1 VSFIRTGFREIALKV
16 KRQRTRLALRHEK
29 RLLQKSE
36 INLGREGTAQ
46 AANFPELR
54 NEIVALKKLEQEQKE
69 VALRIAQIE
78 EGIKKIEEERRQN
91 TRDQHAA
98 IAKLEAE
105 KKPLL
110 HQHNQAKNAV
120 DVCERELATVG
131 RRIQENEATDRDLS
145 KQLSDLH
152 AIDPPPSDVEARS
165 ANIGARRA
173 RLPEERAELVRA
185 RLGSADAARLAKEK
199 LIAAAA
205 ELSIVEKNIER
216 VRSEFEGRDRKFN
229 DNIRAQEEALRE
241 ARAQHQTV
249 EERKNPAYLN
259 IGRHLAA
266 QGIAPP
272 NAAHLLTET
281 HRHREAME
289 RLLQHRAELALLS
302 SQIDKQELRKFYFSV
317 FSVLALLAIILPLTF
332 QSPRKREWLPQQT
345 DTILSINTDQL
356 ERADLPKRWRN
367 NQAEVWPKVWPGLI
381 GAAAST
387 PGLRL
392 PGDAVRIT
400 RAVATDES
408 EKTREFILVEARR
421 DVTRAIRTIG
431 SDKSFQKRNISGLP
445 VWERPPNFAVARV
458 GPATLAV
465 GTPNEVDDLVLVRLG
480 MKPDLKITDQLFD
493 RFQALDRESALRLI
507 SRNPPDLSRIFRPI
521 FVPELLDA
529 SQLLGLA
536 VTLQNPV
543 KARLLLKMNSS
554 KSAAELARNLHDD
567 PQRWLRLAD
576 SELLL
581 YSQSP
586 EIQRQGDLNLELRFT
601 IPEDSARGL
610 LERLAKTD
618 AGTAITAH

>member
-1 VSFIRTGFREIALKV
+1 M
-16 KRQRTRLALRHEK
+16 ALRHEK

-36 INLGREGTAQ
+36 INLGREGTTQ

-78 EGIKKIEEERRQN
+78 EGIKKIEEERQQN

-98 IAKLEAE
+98 IAKLDAE

-110 HQHNQAKNAV
+110 QQRNQAKSTA
-120 DVCERELATVG
+120 DVCERELAAVE
-131 RRIQENEATDRDLS
+131 RRIQESEAADRDLS
-145 KQLSDLH
+145 KQLSDLN
-152 AIDPPPSDVEARS
+152 ALSPPPPDLEAQS
-165 ANIGARRA
+165 ASISSRRA

-185 RLGSADAARLAKEK
+185 RLGSADAARLAREK
-199 LIAAAA
+199 LIAAEA
-205 ELSIVEKNIER
+205 ELSVVEKNIDR
-216 VRSEFEGRDRKFN
+216 VRSEFEARDRKLN
-229 DNIRAQEEALRE
+229 DNIRVQEEALRE
-241 ARAQHQTV
+241 ARAHHQTV

-272 NAAHLLTET
+272 NAPHLLTET

-289 RLLQHRAELALLS
+289 RHLQHRAELALLS

-317 FSVLALLAIILPLTF
+317 ISILALLAIILPLTLK
-332 QSPRKREWLPQQT
+332 SPRKREWLPQQT
-345 DTILSINTDQL
+345 DTILSINIDQF
-356 ERADLPKRWRN
+356 ERADLPKRWRKD
-367 NQAEVWPKVWPGLI
+367 QPEIWPKVWPGLI

-387 PGLRL
+387 PGLNL
-392 PGDAVRIT
+392 PRDAMRIT
-400 RAVATDES
+400 RAAATDES
-408 EKTREFILVEARR
+408 EKIREFILVEARR
-421 DVTRAIRTIG
+421 DVARAIRTIG
-431 SDKSFQKRNISGLP
+431 GDGSFEKRTISGLP
-445 VWERPPNFAVARV
+445 VWERPPDFAVARV

-465 GTPNEVDDLVLVRLG
+465 GAPNEVDELVLVRLG
-480 MKPDLKITDQLFD
+480 MKPDLKITGQLFD

-507 SRNPPDLSRIFRPI
+507 SRNPPDLSRVFHPI
-521 FVPELLDA
+521 FARELLDV

-536 VTLQNPV
+536 VALQNPV

-554 KSAAELARNLHDD
+554 KSAEELARNLHDD
-567 PQRWLRLAD
+567 PQRWLRLSD

-581 YSQSP
+581 YSQPP
-586 EIQRQGDLNLELRFT
+586 EIQRQGDSNLELRFT
-601 IPEDSARGL
+601 VPENSARLL

-618 AGTAITAH
+618 SGTVITAY

>member
-1 VSFIRTGFREIALKV
+1 MSFIRTGFREIALKV

-78 EGIKKIEEERRQN
+78 EGIKKIEEERQQN

-289 RLLQHRAELALLS
+289 RLLQHRAELALRS

-345 DTILSINTDQL
+345 DTILSINTDQF

-431 SDKSFQKRNISGLP
+431 GDKSFQKRTISGLP

-507 SRNPPDLSRIFRPI
+507 SRNPPDLSRVFHPI
-521 FVPELLDA
+521 FVPQLLDA

-601 IPEDSARGL
+601 IPEDSARVL

>member
-1 VSFIRTGFREIALKV
+1 MSFIRTGFREIALKV
-16 KRQRTRLALRHEK
+16 KRQRTRIALRHEK

-78 EGIKKIEEERRQN
+78 EGIKKIEEERQQN

-120 DVCERELATVG
+120 DVCDRELAAVA
-131 RRIQENEATDRDLS
+131 RRIQENETDERDLL

-152 AIDPPPSDVEARS
+152 AINPPPSDLEARS
-165 ANIGARRA
+165 ANISARRA
-173 RLPEERAELVRA
+173 RLPDERAELLRA

-199 LIAAAA
+199 LSAAAA

-216 VRSEFEGRDRKFN
+216 VRSEFGGRDRKLS

-241 ARAQHQTV
+241 ERARHQTV

-272 NAAHLLTET
+272 NAPHLLTET

-289 RLLQHRAELALLS
+289 RHLQHRAELALLS

-317 FSVLALLAIILPLTF
+317 FSVLVLLAIILPLAF
-332 QSPRKREWLPQQT
+332 QSPRKREWLPQRT
-345 DTILSINTDQL
+345 DTILSINTDQF
-356 ERADLPKRWRN
+356 ERADLSKRWAKD
-367 NQAEVWPKVWPGLI
+367 QPEIWPKVWPGLI

-387 PGLRL
+387 PGLKL
-392 PGDAVRIT
+392 PRDAVRIT

-408 EKTREFILVEARR
+408 EKTREFILLEARH

-431 SDKSFQKRNISGLP
+431 DDKTFQKRTISGLP

-458 GPATLAV
+458 GSATLAV
-465 GTPNEVDDLVLVRLG
+465 GTPDEVHELVLVRLG
-480 MKPDLKITDQLFD
+480 MKPDLKISGQLFD

-507 SRNPPDLSRIFRPI
+507 SRDPPELSRVFHPI
-521 FVPELLDA
+521 FVPELLNA

-536 VTLQNPV
+536 VTLQNPI

-554 KSAAELARNLHDD
+554 KNAAELARNLHDD

-581 YSQSP
+581 YSQPP
-586 EIQRQGDLNLELRFT
+586 EIQKQGEVNLELRF
-601 IPEDSARGL
+601 IMPEDSARML

-618 AGTAITAH
+618 TGTVITAY

>member
-1 VSFIRTGFREIALKV
+1 VSFIRTGLREIALKV
-16 KRQRTRLALRHEK
+16 KRQRTRIALRHEK

-36 INLGREGTAQ
+36 INLGREGTTQ

-78 EGIKKIEEERRQN
+78 EGIKKIEEERQKN

-110 HQHNQAKNAV
+110 QQHNQAKNAV
-120 DVCERELATVG
+120 DVCERELAGVG
-131 RRIQENEATDRDLS
+131 RRIQENESAERDLL

-152 AIDPPPSDVEARS
+152 AINPPPSDLEARS
-165 ANIGARRA
+165 ANISARRA

-216 VRSEFEGRDRKFN
+216 VRSEFEGRDRKLN
-229 DNIRAQEEALRE
+229 DNIRVQQEALRE

-289 RLLQHRAELALLS
+289 RHLQHRAELALLS

-317 FSVLALLAIILPLTF
+317 FSVLALLAIILPLAF
-332 QSPRKREWLPQQT
+332 QSPRKREWLPQRT
-345 DTILSINTDQL
+345 DTILSINTDQF
-356 ERADLPKRWRN
+356 ERADFPKRWGKD
-367 NQAEVWPKVWPGLI
+367 QPEIWPKVLSGLI
-381 GAAAST
+381 GAATLT
-387 PGLRL
+387 PGLKL
-392 PGDAVRIT
+392 PRDAVRIT

-408 EKTREFILVEARR
+408 ERTREFILLEARR
-421 DVTRAIRTIG
+421 DATRAIRAIG
-431 SDKSFQKRNISGLP
+431 DDKTFQKRTISGLP

-465 GTPNEVDDLVLVRLG
+465 GTPDEVHELVLVRLG
-480 MKPDLKITDQLFD
+480 MKPDLKISGQLFD

-507 SRNPPDLSRIFRPI
+507 SRDPPDLSRVFHPI
-521 FVPELLDA
+521 FVPELLNA

-554 KSAAELARNLHDD
+554 KDAAELARNLHDD

-586 EIQRQGDLNLELRFT
+586 EIQRQGDVNLELRFT
-601 IPEDSARGL
+601 VPENSARAL
-610 LERLAKTD
+610 LERLAKAD
-618 AGTAITAH
+618 AGTVITAY

>member
-1 VSFIRTGFREIALKV
+1 MSFIRTGFREIALKV
-16 KRQRTRLALRHEK
+16 KRQRTRIALRHEK

-69 VALRIAQIE
+69 VAVRIAQIE
-78 EGIKKIEEERRQN
+78 EGIKKIEEERQQN

-120 DVCERELATVG
+120 DVCDRELAAVA
-131 RRIQENEATDRDLS
+131 RRIQENETDERDLL

-152 AIDPPPSDVEARS
+152 AINPPPSDVEARS
-165 ANIGARRA
+165 ANISARRA
-173 RLPEERAELVRA
+173 RLPDERAELLRA

-199 LIAAAA
+199 LSAAAA

-216 VRSEFEGRDRKFN
+216 VRSEFGGRDRKLS

-241 ARAQHQTV
+241 ERARHQTV

-272 NAAHLLTET
+272 NAPHLLTET

-289 RLLQHRAELALLS
+289 RHLQHRAELALLS

-317 FSVLALLAIILPLTF
+317 FSVLVLLAIILPLAF
-332 QSPRKREWLPQQT
+332 QSPRKREWLPQRT
-345 DTILSINTDQL
+345 DTILSINTDQF
-356 ERADLPKRWRN
+356 ERADLSKRWAKD
-367 NQAEVWPKVWPGLI
+367 QPEIWPKVWPGLI

-387 PGLRL
+387 PGLKL
-392 PGDAVRIT
+392 PRDAVRIT

-408 EKTREFILVEARR
+408 EKTREFILLEARH

-431 SDKSFQKRNISGLP
+431 DDKTFQKRTISGLP

-458 GPATLAV
+458 GSATLAV
-465 GTPNEVDDLVLVRLG
+465 GTPDEVHELVLVRLG
-480 MKPDLKITDQLFD
+480 MKPDLKISGQLFD

-507 SRNPPDLSRIFRPI
+507 SRDPPELSRVFHPI
-521 FVPELLDA
+521 FVPELLNA

-536 VTLQNPV
+536 VTLQNPI

-554 KSAAELARNLHDD
+554 KHAAELARNLHDD

-581 YSQSP
+581 YSQPP
-586 EIQRQGDLNLELRFT
+586 EIQKQGEVNLELRF
-601 IPEDSARGL
+601 IMPEDSARML

-618 AGTAITAH
+618 TGTVITAH